1 MNKKQ
6 LKAQEEFS
14 ARMQAAHDLA
24 VQAAH
29 PLFLAYAQVYAEYIA
44 HREFCAAHSLS
55 GPSDLADY
63 RIAEAR
69 RDELREQAQSMYM
82 QYQRQIE
89 INWRENVSLLCQ
101 QSAA

>member
-6 LKAQEEFS
+6 LKAQEEFN
-14 ARMQAAHDLA
+14 ARMQDAHDAA

-29 PLFLAYAQVYAEYIA
+29 PLFLAHAQVYAEYIS

-55 GPSDLADY
+55 GLSDLADY

-69 RDELREQAQSMYM
+69 RDELREQAQAMYL

-101 QSAA
+101 KSAA